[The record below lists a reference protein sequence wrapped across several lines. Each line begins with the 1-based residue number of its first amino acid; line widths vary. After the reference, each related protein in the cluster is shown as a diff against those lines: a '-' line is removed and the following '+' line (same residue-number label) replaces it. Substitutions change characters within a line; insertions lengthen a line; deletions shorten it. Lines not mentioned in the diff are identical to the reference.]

1 MFRFY
6 PMVSSLMPRA
16 ACRHSVWSGLLVLVA
31 LPAGVLAVAE
41 SEPATPVR
49 TDYYILTPPAAPAPR
64 INGPKVFGV
73 RPGSPFLF
81 TIPATGTLPLHYSA
95 QDLPAGLVVNAVDG
109 RITGTIIDRTSR
121 TYPVKLAV
129 SNSLGT
135 AQRELRIVVGD
146 EIALTP
152 PMGWNSWNCWARV
165 VDADKLLKTAR
176 AMAER
181 LKGHGWTYINVD
193 DSWQGRRSGPALA
206 IQPNEKFPDM
216 AKMIGEIHAMGLKF
230 GLYSSPWITSY
241 AGYNGGSADTADGAW
256 VKPTNRA
263 EELAFRHKGK
273 FAFDESDAR
282 QWAEWGVDYL
292 KYDWHPNDL
301 PTAKRMGDALRAQSR
316 DIVYSIS
323 NKAPFEQAEEFSR
336 IAQLWRTGAD
346 MGDFWENDAVMKPKG
361 YNSVL
366 DVWDNEERWNKFCRP
381 GHWPDPDMLVVG
393 LVGWGKD
400 LRPSRLTADE
410 QYTHI
415 SLWSLWSAPLLIGCP
430 VDGMDDFT
438 FNLLSNDEVL
448 DVNQD
453 SLALR
458 AVTIAQD
465 GGIRVLAK
473 KLEDGSMAVGLFNRS
488 AEKASARVTF
498 AQLGITGE
506 QTVRDLWRQQ
516 DLGGFRNEFATE
528 VRPHGVVFVKIS
540 ARATS
545 TNPPN

>member
-1 MFRFY
+1 MIFPSMTPIVR
-6 PMVSSLMPRA
+6 
-16 ACRHSVWSGLLVLVA
+16 RHYSIWAGLLGLVA
-31 LPAGVLAVAE
+31 AHSGVLAAAE
-41 SEPATPVR
+41 SGPAAAAQA
-49 TDYYILTPPAAPAPR
+49 DYYILTPPAAPTPR

-81 TIPATGTLPLHYSA
+81 TIPATGSLPLRYSA
-95 QDLPAGLVVNAVDG
+95 RDLPAGLSVNATDG
-109 RITGTIIDRTSR
+109 RITGTITDRTPRAYQVTVS
-121 TYPVKLAV
+121 V

-135 AQRELRIVVGD
+135 VHRELRIVVGD

-176 AMAER
+176 SMAER

-193 DSWQGRRSGPALA
+193 DSWQGRRSGPELA

-216 AKMIGEIHAMGLKF
+216 AKMIEEIHAMGLKF

-241 AGYNGGSADTADGAW
+241 AGYNGGSSDTPDGAW

-273 FAFDESDAR
+273 FAFDESDAK

-292 KYDWHPNDL
+292 KYDWNPNDL
-301 PTAKRMGDALRAQSR
+301 PTTKRMGDALRAQPR

-323 NKAPFEQAEEFSR
+323 NKTPFEQAEEFSQL
-336 IAQLWRTGAD
+336 AQLWRTGAD
-346 MGDFWENDAVMKPKG
+346 MGDFWEKDPVMTPKG

-400 LRPSRLTADE
+400 LHPSRLTADE

-430 VDGMDDFT
+430 IDGMDDFT

-453 SLALR
+453 PLALR
-458 AVTIAQD
+458 AATIVQD

-488 AEKASARVTF
+488 ESPAPARVTF
-498 AQLGITGE
+498 AQLGLAGE
-506 QTVRDLWRQQ
+506 QTVRDLWRQK
-516 DLGGFRNEFATE
+516 DLGAFRNEFATE

-540 ARATS
+540 ARTAPTS
-545 TNPPN
+545 PPN